1 VWLRKLHHLD
11 PIKKLATVLL
21 DTGLDLISDDLFLV
35 LHRVEELMLNLQ
47 QGRRN
52 SRGGLLDGHL
62 PVFSP
67 PWLAWVSAR
76 PTIHTAIVQERS

>member
-11 PIKKLATVLL
+11 PIEELPTVLL
-21 DTGLDLISDDLFLV
+21 DAGLDLISDDLFLV
-35 LHRVEELMLNLQ
+35 LHRVEELMLDLQ
-47 QGRRN
+47 QGGRN

-67 PWLAWVSAR
+67 PWLARVSAR
-76 PTIHTAIVQERS
+76 PAIHTTIVQERS